1 MNHRTLGKFK
11 KTTCSSILLGVGGV
25 EHTFLLTFLGRSHL
39 FLPRNWQ
46 FHFSLSHVLKVKT
59 VFGEQ
64 TSIFLLN
71 AILLIT
77 AIAEM

>member
-1 MNHRTLGKFK
+1 MNLRALGRFK
-11 KTTCSSILLGVGGV
+11 KTTCGSILLGG
-25 EHTFLLTFLGRSHL
+25 EHTFLLALLGRGHL
-39 FLPRNWQ
+39 LLLRNWQ
-46 FHFSLSHVLKVKT
+46 LHFSLSHVLKVKT
-59 VFGEQ
+59 AFGEQ